1 VIQEGRKSVMKTAF
15 LYAGQGS
22 QYAGMGRDLYEA
34 FPAFAKEIDLAD
46 QAVDFDLKK
55 LMFEGPEDRLSETA
69 FTQPCLAAF
78 AAGMTAIL
86 YDKGIRPDFL
96 AGLSLGEYS
105 ALHAAGVFS
114 TEELIRVTA
123 FRGRA
128 MEWAGQGL
136 DTKMCAVLGLS
147 AEKTEEV
154 VKKAVEET
162 RSMVEVSNYNARG
175 QNVISGLS
183 DAVTRAEEI
192 AKEEGAR
199 RCIELKV
206 SSAFHTSLMASASK
220 KLQDLFGKIPFG
232 KMEIPVLFNVL
243 GGPSDGQGRR
253 IEDASKDPSFYT
265 AADGKTIAGL
275 LEKQVMSSVRMA
287 QTIEWLKEAGV
298 EKVIEIGPGHVLA
311 GFVKRT
317 VKGMEVLSLDRAE
330 DLSGLPSFL
339 EEQN

>member
-1 VIQEGRKSVMKTAF
+1 MKTAF

-55 LMFEGPEDRLSETA
+55 LMFEGPAETLSQTA

-86 YDKGIRPDFL
+86 SKEGIRPDYV

-114 TEELIRVTA
+114 TEELIRLTA

-128 MEWAGQGL
+128 MERAGQGL
-136 DTKMCAVLGLS
+136 HTKMCAILGLS
-147 AEKTEEV
+147 ADQTAEIA
-154 VKKAVEET
+154 KKAAEET
-162 RSMVEVSNYNARG
+162 GSLVEVSNYNAKG

-183 DAVTRAEEI
+183 DAVSRAEEI

-199 RCIELKV
+199 RCMELKV
-206 SSAFHTSLMASASK
+206 SSAFHTSLMAPASK
-220 KLQDLFGKIPFG
+220 ELHDLFGNITFG

-243 GGPSDGQGRR
+243 GGPSDEEGRC
-253 IEDASKDPSFYT
+253 IEDGSKDPSFYT
-265 AADGKTIAGL
+265 EADGKTIAGL

>member
-1 VIQEGRKSVMKTAF
+1 MGERKSVMKTAF
-15 LYAGQGS
+15 LFAGQGS
-22 QYAGMGRDLYEA
+22 QYAGMGRDLYEKY
-34 FPAFAKEIDLAD
+34 PAFAKEIDLAD

-55 LMFEGPEDRLSETA
+55 LMFEGPDDKLSETA
-69 FTQPCLAAF
+69 FTQPCLAAY

-86 YDKGIRPDFL
+86 YDKGIRPDFT

-105 ALHAAGVFS
+105 ALHAAGLFT

-128 MEWAGQGL
+128 MERAGQGL
-136 DTKMCAVLGLS
+136 DTKMCAILGLS
-147 AEKTEEV
+147 AERTAEIA
-154 VKKAVEET
+154 KKAAEET
-162 RSMVEVSNYNARG
+162 GSLVEVSNYNAKG

-183 DAVTRAEEI
+183 DAVSRAEEI

-199 RCIELKV
+199 RCMELKV
-206 SSAFHTSLMASASK
+206 SSAFHTSLMTPASK
-220 KLQDLFGKIPFG
+220 DLHDLFGKITFG

-243 GGPSDGQGRR
+243 GGPSDQEGRL
-253 IEDASKDPSFYT
+253 IEDGSKDSPFYT
-265 AADGKTIAGL
+265 EADEKTIAGL

-287 QTIEWLKEAGV
+287 QTIEWLKDAGV

-317 VKGMEVLSLDRAE
+317 VKGMEVLSLDKAE
-330 DLSGLPSFL
+330 DLTALPAFQ
-339 EEQN
+339 EEQG